1 MTVEARVEQAV
12 AVTEKLIAFFAKIA
26 ALLVIALSLLV
37 VYDAVSRY
45 LFHSGSVA
53 LQELEW
59 HLFDILF
66 LLGLSYT
73 LQTDKH
79 VRVDIFYA
87 RFTPRTKAAIDIF
100 SQLFLVLPFTLLVL
114 YVSWDFVHISYLQ
127 HEISSDPGGLTHRY
141 LIKGMILFGFLLLLL
156 QSLCTLWHNI
166 RRFREAA

>member
-1 MTVEARVEQAV
+1 MTVEARVEQVV

-127 HEISSDPGGLTHRY
+127 HEVSSDPGGLTHRY